1 MNLYDYAVS
10 YLKEQTGNLVDD
22 SVLNDYFKVSKAVSL
37 DEAFERG
44 VASVNDNNKRTMANS
59 IAYFNPARKAVIDKV
74 LCDLKLDEVVKK
86 YGDDVER
93 LWHDLCSQCVNSTQI
108 IGGAWYKFAK
118 NIITLALYLSQFR
131 DIDELYAEFE
141 KAVSSEEK
149 IKLINT
155 VSVQVSQWGF
165 AMASNWIKDM
175 GMTGYCKPDQ
185 HVRAIIDGIYQT
197 GEDEKAVFE
206 KAVDVANHCNVSAL
220 NWTDC
225 CSLSVRVTFIKTNMN
240 TLKNHI
246 KEMSRILLRSSSHNK
261 A

>member
-74 LCDLKLDEVVKK
+74 LCDLKLYEMVKK
-86 YGDDVER
+86 YGDDVEK

-206 KAVDVANHCNVSAL
+206 KAVDVANHCNVSAFEL
-220 NWTDC
+220 DRLLFLIGSGDFYKDEHEHIKKSYKGNEQD
-225 CSLSVRVTFIKTNMN
+225 FIK
-240 TLKNHI
+240 KF
-246 KEMSRILLRSSSHNK
+246 KSQ
-261 A
+261 